1 MQEFDSIRPY
11 RDDEVPGV
19 VERVVKNPEFGKA
32 ASTLVMPTFLRG
44 TPLGDW
50 ATSLLLRI
58 KTRHLRSVHDCQLFI
73 ADYFERLVF
82 DTVED
87 LTVSGLQSLD
97 TSGVYLYMSNH
108 RDIVLDSGLLNFLI
122 HNAGHETCRMAVGD
136 NLLMNELAAD
146 LMRLNKSFI
155 VERNVSGAKATL
167 NALTRTSNYI
177 RHSLQEGVSI
187 WIAQREGR
195 AKDGW
200 DRTDPAL
207 LKMLAL
213 AYKEQDEGLQGM
225 LREVQLVPVSISYE
239 LDPNALRKAH
249 ELQVV
254 AEHGH
259 YDKSEQE
266 DLESMILGLVGQ
278 KGRVHVHFSPPL
290 AVTALEPL
298 DTPETLATAIDQ
310 AIIGGMRIFPTHIAA
325 AKALGDNVPGD
336 ADVPELVNVMAIYKS
351 QLDACPPKEREYLL
365 LQYAN
370 LLRNRQAL
378 GVIEAE
384 PVDAL

>member
-19 VERVVKNPEFGKA
+19 VERVVNNPEFGKA
-32 ASTLVMPTFLRG
+32 ASTLVMPSFLRG
-44 TPLGDW
+44 TGLGDW
-50 ATSLLLRI
+50 ATSLWLRI
-58 KTRHLRSVHDCQLFI
+58 KTRNLRTVHDCQLFI

-87 LTVSGLQSLD
+87 LTVSGLESLD
-97 TSGVYLYMSNH
+97 RDGVYLYMSNH

-122 HNAGHETCRMAVGD
+122 HGAGHDTCRMAVGD

-155 VERNVSGAKATL
+155 VERSVSGAKATL
-167 NALTRTSNYI
+167 NALTRTSSYI

-213 AYKEQDEGLQGM
+213 AYKEHDAPLRDMLQQ
-225 LREVQLVPVSISYE
+225 VQLVPVSISYE

-249 ELQVV
+249 ELQVM
-254 AEHGH
+254 AEHGQ
-259 YDKSEQE
+259 YDKSAEE
-266 DLESMILGLVGQ
+266 DLQSMILGLVGQ
-278 KGRVHVHFSPPL
+278 KGRVHVHFSLPL
-290 AVTALEPL
+290 TSSEAGGLDSPEAL
-298 DTPETLATAIDQ
+298 AKAIDQ
-310 AIIGGMRIFPTHIAA
+310 AIIGGMRVFPTHIAA
-325 AKALGDNVPGD
+325 AKALGDEVTRD

-351 QLDACPPKEREYLL
+351 QVDACPVVERDYLL

-370 LLRNRQAL
+370 LLRNRKAL
-378 GVIEAE
+378 GIVEH
-384 PVDAL
+384 

>member
-19 VERVVKNPEFGKA
+19 VERVLKNPEFGKA
-32 ASTLVMPTFLRG
+32 ASTLVMPSFLRG
-44 TPLGDW
+44 TSLGDW

-58 KTRHLRSVHDCQLFI
+58 RTRHLRTVHDCQLFI

-87 LTVSGLQSLD
+87 LSVSGLESLQSN
-97 TSGVYLYMSNH
+97 GVYLFMSNH

-122 HNAGHETCRMAVGD
+122 HGAGHETCRMAVGD

-167 NALTRTSNYI
+167 NALTRTSQYI
-177 RHSLQEGVSI
+177 RHSLEEGVSI

-213 AYKEQDEGLQGM
+213 AYKEHHEPLQDM
-225 LREVQLVPVSISYE
+225 LRQVQLVPVSISYE

-249 ELQVV
+249 ELKVI
-254 AEHGH
+254 AEQGH
-259 YDKSEQE
+259 YDKGEEE
-266 DLESMILGLVGQ
+266 DLQSMILGLVGQ
-278 KGRVHVHFSPPL
+278 KGRVHIHFSPPL
-290 AVTALEPL
+290 SEGGSGAL
-298 DTPETLATAIDQ
+298 DNPEALATAIDQ
-310 AIIGGMRIFPTHIAA
+310 AIIGGMRIFPTHITA
-325 AKALGDNVPGD
+325 AKALGDEVARD
-336 ADVPELVNVMAIYKS
+336 ADVPELVNVMAIYKA
-351 QLDACPPKEREYLL
+351 QLDACPVDERNYLL

-370 LLRNRQAL
+370 LLRNRRDL
-378 GVIEAE
+378 GIIEH
-384 PVDAL
+384 